1 MNHGR
6 WVAQCDTD
14 GCTGAERVWPG
25 GQIRV
30 TRTGAEYGITGS
42 VMHCAN
48 CGQTSRV
55 TFPDDRAHIDKLL
68 ARRPV
73 PETRN
78 WTPGE
83 SFDLLAEENVAHD
96 LD

>member
-1 MNHGR
+1 
-6 WVAQCDTD
+6 
-14 GCTGAERVWPG
+14 
-25 GQIRV
+25 
-30 TRTGAEYGITGS
+30 
-42 VMHCAN
+42 MHCAN